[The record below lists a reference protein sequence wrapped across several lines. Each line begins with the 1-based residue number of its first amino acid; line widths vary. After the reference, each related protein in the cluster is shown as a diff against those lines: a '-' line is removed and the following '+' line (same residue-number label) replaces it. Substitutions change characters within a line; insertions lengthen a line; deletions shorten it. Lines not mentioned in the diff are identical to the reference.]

1 MMGFYRRINRFK
13 LKHYSHQIER
23 YYLGIPNGASLNSN
37 ASKTSPC
44 VVDKP
49 YWVIHSGSTCFCNS
63 VRFFAA
69 PVQAKLKTEKG
80 TNAPRMNGQIK
91 ASIVRLVTEKGHE
104 KVSMYEALERA
115 KKLKLDLVEVQR
127 NADPPVCKLM
137 DFHRE
142 KYKQQLK
149 EKDRAKSK
157 SEVSLRKGDCKEVR
171 FSGKTELKDLK
182 MKADQVIRLMERGY
196 RVKCR
201 AMGKE
206 GQDLGGLLNRLS
218 ALIEEVA
225 VVESGPAVRE
235 TEAHVIVRHVKF
247 GTSKKGGGKK
257 LKVTAPAAVD
267 SVGPLEQLSFVES
280 GLEAEEE
287 ILSDED
293 DLPISSS
300 MEITDKTLEK
310 KKNAWSVVDS
320 SDDFEKVFHFDDD
333 VNGVASRSTDKQLK
347 TAQEIASPSS
357 NVNVL
362 DFSHPSPL
370 PNFTRANQ
378 APSFPQGPSF
388 GTENRHKRTEP
399 KNQFSSRLEPQF
411 PNQRRQPPVD
421 MNFSPSVAEG
431 RQVGTDASS
440 SRNLRVPPNQ
450 FSSRLEPQFPN
461 QRRQPPVDMNFSPSV
476 AEGGQVGTDAS
487 ASRNIRVPPNNMP
500 KREPSP
506 PGAPSTPSPGYG
518 IFSSPNASGRGV
530 AAEVHR
536 QSEGNPHDS
545 PRNLGATGDSQRSGL
560 DKGGPK
566 AWGIF
571 SRDSSNVVPNRISK
585 PN

>member
-1 MMGFYRRINRFK
+1 M
-13 LKHYSHQIER
+13 
-23 YYLGIPNGASLNSN
+23 
-37 ASKTSPC
+37 
-44 VVDKP
+44 
-49 YWVIHSGSTCFCNS
+49 
-63 VRFFAA
+63 
-69 PVQAKLKTEKG
+69 
-80 TNAPRMNGQIK
+80 
-91 ASIVRLVTEKGHE
+91 
-104 KVSMYEALERA
+104 
-115 KKLKLDLVEVQR
+115 
-127 NADPPVCKLM
+127 
-137 DFHRE
+137 
-142 KYKQQLK
+142 
-149 EKDRAKSK
+149 
-157 SEVSLRKGDCKEVR
+157 
-171 FSGKTELKDLK
+171 DLK
-182 MKADQVIRLMERGY
+182 Q
-196 RVKCR
+196 CR

-218 ALIEEVA
+218 AMVFPNPFDFSCWFHFKSSVQFVCYYYFFTFPLLIMDNFFQIEELA
-225 VVESGPAVRE
+225 IVESGPAVRE

-257 LKVTAPAAVD
+257 LKVTAPAVVD
-267 SVGPLEQLSFVES
+267 SVGPLEQLSSVES

-320 SDDFEKVFHFDDD
+320 SDDFEKVFHVDDD
-333 VNGVASRSTDKQLK
+333 VNGVASWSTDKQSK
-347 TAQEIASPSS
+347 TAQETASPST
-357 NVNVL
+357 NVNVSEFL
-362 DFSHPSPL
+362 RPSPL

-378 APSFPQGPSF
+378 APSSPQGPSF

-399 KNQFSSRLEPQF
+399 RNQFSSRLEHQFPSQRQPSVAEGRQVGTDASATENLRVPPNQFSSRLEPQF
-411 PNQRRQPPVD
+411 PNQRQPPVD

-431 RQVGTDASS
+431 RQVGTDASA

-461 QRRQPPVDMNFSPSV
+461 QRRQPPVDMIFSPSV
-476 AEGGQVGTDAS
+476 AEGRQVGTDAF
-487 ASRNIRVPPNNMP
+487 ASRNLRVPPNNMP

-506 PGAPSTPSPGYG
+506 PGAPSATSPGYG

-530 AAEVHR
+530 AAEGHR
-536 QSEGNPHDS
+536 QNEGNPHDS
-545 PRNLGATGDSQRSGL
+545 PRNPGATGDSQRSDL

-571 SRDSSNVVPNRISK
+571 SRDSSNVVPSRISK

>member
-1 MMGFYRRINRFK
+1 M
-13 LKHYSHQIER
+13 
-23 YYLGIPNGASLNSN
+23 
-37 ASKTSPC
+37 
-44 VVDKP
+44 
-49 YWVIHSGSTCFCNS
+49 
-63 VRFFAA
+63 
-69 PVQAKLKTEKG
+69 
-80 TNAPRMNGQIK
+80 
-91 ASIVRLVTEKGHE
+91 
-104 KVSMYEALERA
+104 
-115 KKLKLDLVEVQR
+115 
-127 NADPPVCKLM
+127 
-137 DFHRE
+137 
-142 KYKQQLK
+142 
-149 EKDRAKSK
+149 
-157 SEVSLRKGDCKEVR
+157 
-171 FSGKTELKDLK
+171 DLK
-182 MKADQVIRLMERGY
+182 Q
-196 RVKCR
+196 CR

-218 ALIEEVA
+218 AMVFPNPFDFSHCFHFESLVQFVCSYYYYFFTFPLLIMDNFLQIEELA

-257 LKVTAPAAVD
+257 LKVTAPAVVD
-267 SVGPLEQLSFVES
+267 SVGPLEQLSSVES

-320 SDDFEKVFHFDDD
+320 SDDFEKVLHFDDD
-333 VNGVASRSTDKQLK
+333 VSGVASRSTDKQLK
-347 TAQEIASPSS
+347 TAQETASPST
-357 NVNVL
+357 NVNVS
-362 DFSHPSPL
+362 DFLRPSPL

-378 APSFPQGPSF
+378 APSSPQGPSV

-399 KNQFSSRLEPQF
+399 RNQFSSRLEHQF
-411 PNQRRQPPVD
+411 PNQRQPSVD

-431 RQVGTDASS
+431 RQVGTDASA

-461 QRRQPPVDMNFSPSV
+461 QRQPPVDMNFLPSV
-476 AEGGQVGTDAS
+476 AEGRQVGTDAS
-487 ASRNIRVPPNNMP
+487 ASRNLRVPPNQFPSRLEPQFPNQRSQPPVDMIFSPSVAECREVGTDASASRNLRVPPNNMP

-506 PGAPSTPSPGYG
+506 PGAPTVPSPGYG

-536 QSEGNPHDS
+536 RNEGNPHDS
-545 PRNLGATGDSQRSGL
+545 PRNPGATGDSQRSDL
-560 DKGGPK
+560 DNGGPK

-571 SRDSSNVVPNRISK
+571 SRDSSNVVPSSISK